1 MQIDYLP
8 LVATVAKVV
17 DRLHEQKYISTLK
30 VNNDE
35 IVITYNNGFVQRFKL
50 PISLQQ
56 VNLVPLESKLEES
69 LKSSLDKID
78 IKYKKEL
85 KTFVED
91 VRESKDKLETSLKE
105 YVDNLIK
112 QIPIPKDGKDGISI
126 DGKDAAEVDYDKIQ
140 SLIEALF
147 NDYQTGSNKLIS
159 EAISNIVIPI
169 PQDGKDGING
179 KDADEEKIL
188 STLKI
193 ELNDSLEIQ
202 AKQLEDIL
210 RQSVDD
216 YLSKLAIR
224 QKKELESYLQEV
236 VQAIPIPKDGIDADS
251 EEIKLEVLEAIQL
264 FLHDNTQV
272 TKEELKLF
280 IALELEKRIAS
291 ITIVAEKGEVGKP
304 GRDGLDGKDGE
315 SIKGDKGDK
324 GNGIKDAQIDSSG
337 HLIIKT
343 DERKIDAGKVS
354 INNFFGGGGGEV
366 SYTNSLPMPFKLGGL
381 PKGTRFKSTNFK
393 TLMTKLLYGVELPY
407 FSVFTL
413 KTQAGALLE
422 QNVEIGYD
430 LQSQILQAEFV
441 IENDLLLAENSIILM
456 QDNQILLENIIA
468 SPVEITVLEAN
479 YDEPKNVD
487 FTILAYD
494 TTGTSFQ
501 KSIEL
506 SFKYKVYWGAY
517 GADINDNGFANPLKV
532 FEGAGVQGGTALE
545 LSIIDT
551 EYVFVDLSN
560 IPSAT
565 GYRWFCYPASLG
577 DNYVF
582 YDVASD
588 IAIVFEEALQLD
600 ILNDYGLAIKYNC
613 YRTTNELHGEFSMK
627 VKVR

>member
-1 MQIDYLP
+1 MQIDYSP

-17 DRLHEQKYISTLK
+17 DRLHKQKYVSTLK
-30 VNNDE
+30 VNDDE

-50 PISLQQ
+50 PVSLQQ
-56 VNLVPLESKLEES
+56 VDLVSLESKLEES
-69 LKSSLDKID
+69 LKNSLDKID

-85 KTFVED
+85 KTFSED
-91 VRESKDKLETSLKE
+91 IKESEDRLETSLKE
-105 YVDNLIK
+105 YIDHIVK
-112 QIPIPKDGKDGISI
+112 QIPIPKDGKDGIGI
-126 DGKDAAEVDYDKIQ
+126 DGKDAEEVDYDKIQ
-140 SLIEALF
+140 SSIEALF

-169 PQDGKDGING
+169 PRDGKDGVNG
-179 KDADEEKIL
+179 QDADEEKIL
-188 STLKI
+188 SALKI

-202 AKQLEDIL
+202 AKQLEDSL
-210 RQSVDD
+210 RQSVND

-251 EEIKLEVLEAIQL
+251 EKIKLEVLEAIQL
-264 FLHDNTQV
+264 FLRDNVQV

-291 ITIVAEKGEVGKP
+291 ITIVAEKGEVGAA

-354 INNFFGGGGGEV
+354 INNFFGGGGEV
-366 SYTNSLPMPFKLGGL
+366 SYTNSLPMPVKLGGL
-381 PKGTRFKSTNFK
+381 PKGTRFKNTNFK

-407 FSVFTL
+407 FFAFTL
-413 KTQAGALLE
+413 KTQAGTLLE

-430 LQSQILQAEFV
+430 LQSQTLQADFA
-441 IENDLLLAENSIILM
+441 IENDLLLAKNSIVLM

-468 SPVEITVLEAN
+468 SPVEISVLEAN

-517 GADINDNGFANPLKV
+517 NVDINDNGFANPLKV
-532 FEGAGVQGGTALE
+532 FEGLGVQGGTALE
-545 LSIIDT
+545 LSVVDT

-565 GYRWFCYPASLG
+565 GYRWFCYPVVLG

-588 IAIVFEEALQLD
+588 IAIVFEEPLKLD
-600 ILNDYGLAIKYNC
+600 ILNDYGLTIQYNC

-627 VKVR
+627 VKAR